1 MRENACPVRLLRK
14 KFNEC
19 ESRYSDLERTSCA
32 ARRLHQ
38 YTLYHKWESRREGEC
53 HSARLK
59 GKASVQ
65 SDMKL
70 HSKRSADKECRL
82 ARRFMAYRSR
92 WHWLYWLGC
101 LFYWSIVSMGT
112 SMA

>member
-32 ARRLHQ
+32 ARRLRQ
-38 YTLYHKWESRREGEC
+38 YTLYHKWDSRREGEC

-59 GKASVQ
+59 GKANVQ
-65 SDMKL
+65 SGMKL
-70 HSKRSADKECRL
+70 HSKRSADKEEG
-82 ARRFMAYRSR
+82 RSA
-92 WHWLYWLGC
+92 G
-101 LFYWSIVSMGT
+101 
-112 SMA
+112 